1 MFSSTN
7 YFEKMCLSL
16 PITSEQR
23 LIAQKFARQ
32 QVYPAKSLQVELNT
46 LAIFAVKNY
55 LDMMDISTSLEDS
68 DSWNPAIR
76 LCADIAD
83 LEIVGIGKLECIAIP
98 AGTSTFSIPLEVW
111 EDRIGYVIVEIDES
125 YKRATLKGFLRKVT
139 EEQLELTQILPIE
152 SLLDRLQECQNTVH
166 LRKWLDKVFER
177 DWQPVDRVLSPEL
190 AKSNFRLQLKGA
202 ERSDRPGYVEAGK
215 LIDLGIQLK
224 GFPIA
229 LLLDFK
235 PEDETN
241 TSIRLQVHPGGKERF
256 LPPDLQ
262 LMVLDDSGEVFLEAK
277 SREMD
282 NYTQLVF
289 SGEVGEHF
297 SVQIVFGDVKIEENF
312 VI

>member
-1 MFSSTN
+1 MFTSTT

-23 LIAQKFARQ
+23 LTAKKFARQ
-32 QVYPAKSLQVELNT
+32 QIAAEKSFKVEMST
-46 LAIFAVKNY
+46 IAIFAVKNY
-55 LDMMDISTSLEDS
+55 LDMMDVPTSLEDS

-83 LEIVGIGKLECIAIP
+83 LEVVGIGKLECIAIA
-98 AGTSTFSIPLEVW
+98 AGASTFSIPLEVW
-111 EDRIGYVIVEIDES
+111 EDRIGYVVVEIDES
-125 YKRATLKGFLRKVT
+125 YKQATLKGFIRKVT
-139 EEQLELTQILPIE
+139 EEQLELNQILPIE
-152 SLLDRLQECQNTVH
+152 SLLDRLQECQNTIH
-166 LRKWLDKVFER
+166 LRKWLDKIFER

-190 AKSNFRLQLKGA
+190 AKSSFRLQLKGA
-202 ERSDRPGYVEAGK
+202 ERNNHPDYIEAGK

-235 PEDETN
+235 PEDETH
-241 TSIRLQVHPGGKERF
+241 TSIRLQVHPGGKEQF
-256 LPPDLQ
+256 LPPNLQ
-262 LMVLDDSGEVFLEAK
+262 LMVLDDSGKVFLEAK
-277 SREMD
+277 SRKMD

-297 SVQIVFGDVKIEENF
+297 SIQIVFGDVKIEENF

>member
-1 MFSSTN
+1 MFNSTN

-23 LIAQKFARQ
+23 LTAQKFARQ
-32 QVYPAKSLQVELNT
+32 QVSDRKSVQVELNT

-55 LDMMDISTSLEDS
+55 LDMMDVPTSLEDS

-83 LEIVGIGKLECIAIP
+83 LEIVGVGKLECIAIA
-98 AGTSTFSIPLEVW
+98 AGASTFSIPLEVW

-125 YKRATLKGFLRKVT
+125 YKRATLKGFLRKAT
-139 EEQLELTQILPIE
+139 EEELELNRILPIE
-152 SLLDRLQECQNTVH
+152 SLLDRLQECQNTVN
-166 LRKWLDKVFER
+166 LRKWLDKIFER

-190 AKSNFRLQLKGA
+190 AKSNFRLQLKSA

-262 LMVLDDSGEVFLEAK
+262 LMVLDDSGQVFLEAK

-282 NYTQLVF
+282 NYIQLIF

-297 SVQIVFGDVKIEENF
+297 SVQIAFGDVKIEENF